1 VTYSPRVYGAKT
13 LREQECHL
21 RMPCARQ
28 TPNRGRELTWEL
40 NGELNGDQSKD
51 CGRGRRQTN
60 VARAKLP
67 SRSRSGARKMAR
79 ISYIRLHGLLS
90 ALANGVSARSAGSY
104 AVRSTELYCNPS
116 RRTCQWQRQEIWLH
130 WHWKSGL
137 QSAER
142 TGNLMDGDDKT
153 TTSAA
158 RGGFPS
164 MADVCACGGLG
175 PMWLNGDRILGSP
188 GSQIIKSNPI
198 FFSPAFFSIATGG
211 EIEQIG

>member
-1 VTYSPRVYGAKT
+1 MTYSPRVYGAKT

-79 ISYIRLHGLLS
+79 ISYIRLHGLFQRP
-90 ALANGVSARSAGSY
+90 GQRSFSQMRRVVY
-104 AVRSTELYCNPS
+104 WTVLYCNPS
-116 RRTCQWQRQEIWLH
+116 NDTAARVSILAWASKPNSQHGPRSRKVDALGSGRGRQEIQLH
-130 WHWKSGL
+130 WG
-137 QSAER
+137 
-142 TGNLMDGDDKT
+142 
-153 TTSAA
+153 
-158 RGGFPS
+158 
-164 MADVCACGGLG
+164 
-175 PMWLNGDRILGSP
+175 
-188 GSQIIKSNPI
+188 
-198 FFSPAFFSIATGG
+198 
-211 EIEQIG
+211 